1 MPAIGGANAAGAGWI
16 SRPTPGERSGDP
28 MNDGIVELVLGNGLK
43 VLLKEM
49 RSGPVVS
56 VFVWY
61 RVGSKNERPGI
72 TGVSHWVEHMMF
84 QGTLRFGKGQHFKR
98 ISAVGGVLNGFTN
111 SDCTVYFET
120 VPAAHAGMVLDM
132 EADRMRNALF
142 DEAEVER
149 ERTVIISEREGA
161 ENDPVYMLYE
171 EVEATMY
178 RNHPYRWPIVGWK
191 RDLQSMTRKDL
202 YDYYLAYYT
211 PSNAVLV
218 VTGDFD
224 AKAMEAEVRKYFE
237 PVEGPEPPEFA
248 CAGELPQT
256 AERRVNARGPKGS
269 PHLVAAYHGPTMADE
284 DAPAAIVLDAVLSG
298 AKPLSLSS
306 GGYMGR
312 SARLYGALVRRK
324 KVAASAGSHYFPND
338 GPSAFSFSLSVLP
351 GVRTEK
357 AEKALFDE
365 IERVREKPVPASELR
380 KALRQTRAQ
389 LEYSRDGITAN
400 AFMIG
405 RFEMLG
411 SHRILDDLIARI
423 EKVTPDDV
431 MNAARKYLTRENR
444 TVGIYEP
451 TGDAAAGSANGDA
464 KRGAEAGRA
473 GGAGYA
479 NGGFG
484 RTGRGCACLTAG
496 AVESGGAPC
505 GGGHLCT
512 APGWSPW
519 DFGAWAATSP
529 ASNGR
534 PIQRR
539 QMPNGAV
546 ALVLENPESHSVV
559 VHGGLKAGLAFE
571 APAKHGTASL
581 VSRMLLRGTEKRNA
595 KRIAEAL
602 ESKGSSLEFWCGDET
617 IGFGGKCLPGE
628 EKGLIEALA
637 ECLRMPAFPEGEVE
651 SARGQMLAE
660 LRRIEDSPERV
671 SHRALKKAL
680 YPEGH
685 PYNRH
690 AVENAGDIASLTR
703 ADCEEYCR
711 RLFGPSSLAVVV
723 VGRLDASKAFDL
735 IEKYLGDW
743 TGAPAPQPPSPSI
756 MPSYSERRRI
766 IVMERKSQNELAAGL
781 RAVPRSHP
789 NYYALAVANH
799 IFGRLGLMGRLGER
813 IRDRMGL
820 AYHACSSLDARLWDG
835 EWIASA
841 GINPKNVRRAEDAL
855 LAEIRLLLKDG
866 VAEEELSA
874 AKENLVGSMPIRLE
888 TNSGLAGLVCDIE
901 HYGIGLDFRE
911 KFPGIIRGL
920 TREALVEAARQH
932 LDPEKLLIVVAG
944 PAPDG

>member
-1 MPAIGGANAAGAGWI
+1 M
-16 SRPTPGERSGDP
+16 S
-28 MNDGIVELVLGNGLK
+28 DGIVEFVLDNGLK

-49 RSGPVVS
+49 RSSPVVS

-84 QGTLRFGKGQHFKR
+84 QGTRRFGKGQHFKK
-98 ISAVGGVLNGFTN
+98 ISAAGGVLNGFTN
-111 SDCTVYFET
+111 NDCTVYFET

-161 ENDPVYMLYE
+161 ENDPIYMLYE

-178 RNHPYRWPIVGWK
+178 RNHPYRWPVIGWK
-191 RDLQSMTRKDL
+191 RDLQAMTRKDL
-202 YDYYLAYYT
+202 YDYYLAYYS
-211 PSNAVLV
+211 PANAVLV

-224 AKAMEAEVRKYFE
+224 AKAMEGEVRKYFG
-237 PVEGPEPPEFA
+237 PVEGPKPPAFS
-248 CAGELPQT
+248 CAPELPQA

-269 PHLVAAYHGPTMADE
+269 PHLVAAYHGPTIADAE
-284 DAPAAIVLDAVLSG
+284 APAAIVLDAILSG
-298 AKPLSLSS
+298 AKPLGPSA

-312 SARLYGALVRRK
+312 SARLYDALVRRR

-338 GPSAFSFSLSVLP
+338 GPSAFAFSLSVQP

-365 IERVREKPVPASELR
+365 IERVRENPVPASELR
-380 KALRQTRAQ
+380 KALRQTMAQ

-423 EKVTPDDV
+423 EKVTPEDV
-431 MNAARKYLTRENR
+431 RNVARKYLNPENR

-451 TGDAAAGSANGDA
+451 AGSGATGPVAKGGAKDDA
-464 KRGAEAGRA
+464 KDRAGAGTA
-473 GGAGYA
+473 GGAA
-479 NGGFG
+479 GGSAG
-484 RTGRGCACLTAG
+484 GGPGGWSGRGCAWRPTEA
-496 AVESGGAPC
+496 AASGGSAY
-505 GGGHLCT
+505 GGGYARP
-512 APGWSPW
+512 APGCYLQDS
-519 DFGAWAATSP
+519 GVRATTPPS
-529 ASNGR
+529 SGGR

-539 QMPNGAV
+539 QMPNGV
-546 ALVLENPESHSVV
+546 IALVLENPESHSVV
-559 VHGGLKAGLAFE
+559 IQGGLKAGLAFE
-571 APAKHGTASL
+571 APAKHGIASL
-581 VSRMLLRGTEKRNA
+581 VSRMLLRGTAKRNA
-595 KRIAEAL
+595 RRIAEFL
-602 ESKGSSLEFWCGDET
+602 ESKGASLDFWCGDEA
-617 IGFGGKCLPGE
+617 IGFGGKCLPGDE
-628 EKGLIEALA
+628 DCLITTLA
-637 ECLRMPAFPEGEVE
+637 ECLSVPAFPEGEVE

-660 LRRIEDSPERV
+660 LKRIEDSPERV
-671 SHRALKKAL
+671 SRRALEKML

-703 ADCEEYCR
+703 ADCEEYHR
-711 RLFGPSSLAVVV
+711 RLFGPASLVVAI
-723 VGRLDASKAFDL
+723 VGRIEASGAFEL
-735 IEKYLGDW
+735 VEKSLGDW
-743 TGAPAPQPPSPSI
+743 NGAPAQQPPPASIPPSA
-756 MPSYSERRRI
+756 SERRQVI
-766 IVMERKSQNELAAGL
+766 TMEKKSQNELVAGL

-789 NYYALAVANH
+789 DYYALAVANH
-799 IFGRLGLMGRLGER
+799 IFGRLGLMGRLGDR

-820 AYHACSSLDARLWDG
+820 AYHAYSSLSARLWDG
-835 EWIASA
+835 EWIAAA
-841 GINPKNVRRAEDAL
+841 GINPKNVRKAEDAL

-866 VAEEELSA
+866 VTAEELSA
-874 AKENLVGSMPIRLE
+874 AQENLVGSMPIRLE
-888 TNSGLAGLVCDIE
+888 TNNGLAGLVCDIE
-901 HYGIGLDFRE
+901 HYGLGLDFRE
-911 KFPGIIRGL
+911 KFPRIIRGL
-920 TREALVEAARQH
+920 TREALIEAVRKH

-944 PAPDG
+944 PTPAE